1 MTKEQELQFLKN
13 SFILPD
19 VFFNEKEF
27 EEYKQTFKKY
37 LDFIDEKLTIEPKP
51 NNDFVYELTYETY
64 ISWVKEFYLKINKN
78 YFELVNS
85 INKTILKYFNNKDK
99 TYTAME
105 VQKILSDNNI
115 FTLFKGFGGVEND

>member
-1 MTKEQELQFLKN
+1 MTKEQELQLKN
-13 SFILPD
+13 QFVLSD

-27 EEYKQTFKKY
+27 EKYKKTLKKY
-37 LDFIDEKLTIEPKP
+37 LDFMDDILEIKPKT

-64 ISWVKEFYLKINKN
+64 ISWVNEFYIKINER

-85 INKTILKYFNNKDK
+85 IVKTVLKYFNNEDK

-115 FTLFKGFGGVEND
+115 FTLFEGFGGEEND